1 MACCFLSRAS
11 SVVATPF
18 CCSKIAVLALP
29 PHQDPLADLAAFMAS
44 RLPTRGVGRESDLT
58 KRDGNLFRL
67 LADRSRMTR
76 EERLGPWRALVYVPT
91 GRGDMSDAAFTALLI
106 SAVLFTVVVV
116 ASIPRLDD

>member
-18 CCSKIAVLALP
+18 CCSKIAVLGLP
-29 PHQDPLADLAAFMAS
+29 PHQDPLADLAGSMAS
-44 RLPTRGVGRESDLT
+44 RLPTRGSREPDLT
-58 KRDGNLFRL
+58 NRDGNLFRL